1 MSLRYSPQPAH
12 LRPDLDTVLAVKRRE
27 ELGKLRKSVRGL
39 RREIADLEQSLSSDE
54 KHLAAPIVNSL
65 VEIEGR
71 VETMYRRAS
80 K

>member
-1 MSLRYSPQPAH
+1 M
-12 LRPDLDTVLAVKRRE
+12 LAVKRRE